1 MARHD
6 LTTGDI
12 KTQLKQL
19 TIPMIF
25 GILGLVAF
33 NLADTF
39 FVGKLGTSQMAALTF
54 TFPVVLI
61 LNSLNMGLGIGA
73 SVIISKA
80 FGEKDHEAVKE
91 LSTDSLLLGFTFA
104 IIASF
109 IGLLTIEPV
118 FNMLGADHTVMPFIK
133 EYMSIWYFGV
143 PFVVIPMIGNSIIRA
158 LGDTKTPSMVML
170 VAAISNIILDPI
182 LIFGLGSFPGM
193 GVKGAAIATVI
204 ARSITFS
211 IALYVLIY
219 REKVVSIKVIHV
231 KSLLSSWKTI
241 LFIGLP
247 NAIARMII
255 PIGLGIITSLI
266 SKYGYDVVAGYGIA
280 TRIEYFALAVTAAL
294 SSVIPVFVGQNLGAN
309 KMTRIKDSM
318 AYSQK
323 FSMLFNLAIFIF
335 LYITAPFIA
344 RLFSQQEQVIE
355 VIVMYLRIVPIG
367 YGMQGIV
374 LIVGGALNA
383 LRHPILAASLN
394 LSQMLIIYVP
404 LALLLSS
411 IFGLPAI
418 FASLVISYIVV
429 GIISIIVFKK
439 ILNAKSI

>member
-1 MARHD
+1 
-6 LTTGDI
+6 
-12 KTQLKQL
+12 
-19 TIPMIF
+19 MIF
-25 GILGLVAF
+25 GIFGLVAF

-104 IIASF
+104 IIAST

-118 FNMLGADHTVMPFIK
+118 FNMLGADPIVMPFIK

-182 LIFGLGSFPGM
+182 LIFGFGSFPGM

-204 ARSITFS
+204 ARSLTFS

-231 KSLLSSWKTI
+231 KSLFNSWKTI

-247 NAIARMII
+247 NAIARMIL

-266 SKYGYDVVAGYGIA
+266 SKYGYNVVAGYGIA
-280 TRIEYFALAVTAAL
+280 TRVEYFALAVTAAL

-309 KMTRIKDSM
+309 KMSRIKESM
-318 AYSQK
+318 TYSQK
-323 FSMLFNLAIFIF
+323 FSVLFNISMFIF

-344 RLFSQQEQVIE
+344 RLFSQQDQVIE
-355 VIVMYLRIVPIG
+355 VVVMYLRIVPIG

-374 LIVGGALNA
+374 LIVNGALNA

-404 LALLLSS
+404 LALVLSS

-418 FASLVISYIVV
+418 FASLVISYVVV
-429 GIISIIVFKK
+429 GIISMIVFKK